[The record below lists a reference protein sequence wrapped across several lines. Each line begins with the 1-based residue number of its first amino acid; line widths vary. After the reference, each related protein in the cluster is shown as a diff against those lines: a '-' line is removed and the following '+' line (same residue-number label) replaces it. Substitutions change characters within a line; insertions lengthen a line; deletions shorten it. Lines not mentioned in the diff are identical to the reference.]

1 MRGQGR
7 GLAVPPL
14 LGPGLVPGQPPVPG
28 PQLRRPGDGSQGAA
42 TSHQVIAV
50 HPVNCV
56 LDDDDIEKLHDEAPL
71 DDPDQLGGV
80 LGQAVL
86 GLGVEGAEDVQ
97 QLGGVDM

>member
-28 PQLRRPGDGSQGAA
+28 PQLRRAGDGSQGAA

-50 HPVNCV
+50 HTVNCI
-56 LDDDDIEKLHDEAPL
+56 LDNDDIEKLHDEAPL

-80 LGQAVL
+80 MGQAVL
-86 GLGVEGAEDVQ
+86 GLGVE
-97 QLGGVDM
+97 